1 MVNSPGRASNGEV
14 PRRLRELRRAERI
27 PTAVA
32 FAERLGA
39 TTSRYGNIE
48 AGSYAL
54 SIKVAHA
61 LVDAIPGMT
70 LDWLYYGREGGLDLS
85 LRDRLRAAKKEIA
98 SEARRLPR

>member
-14 PRRLRELRRAERI
+14 PRRLRELRRPECI

-39 TTSRYGNIE
+39 TPARYGNIE
-48 AGSYAL
+48 AGSYKL

-61 LVDAIPGMT
+61 IVDAVQGVT
-70 LDWLYYGREGGLDLS
+70 LDWLYYGRESGLELP
-85 LRDRLRAAKKEIA
+85 LLDRLRAAREEIA